1 MRIEVY
7 ISGEP
12 VAQGR
17 PRFSTFGGYVKA
29 YDPAK
34 SRDFKN
40 LVRLEAEKA
49 MGGLPPATR
58 AVSVDIEVYRSAPR
72 SFSKKKLK
80 AALERTLRPVTRP
93 DVDNYAKSVLDGMTG
108 VVWADDAQIVH
119 LSVDKYYSGRP
130 HVLAAVE
137 SLEDDDAVR

>member
-40 LVRLEAEKA
+40 LVRLE
-49 MGGLPPATR
+49 
-58 AVSVDIEVYRSAPR
+58 
-72 SFSKKKLK
+72 

-119 LSVDKYYSGRP
+119 LSVDKYYSDRP